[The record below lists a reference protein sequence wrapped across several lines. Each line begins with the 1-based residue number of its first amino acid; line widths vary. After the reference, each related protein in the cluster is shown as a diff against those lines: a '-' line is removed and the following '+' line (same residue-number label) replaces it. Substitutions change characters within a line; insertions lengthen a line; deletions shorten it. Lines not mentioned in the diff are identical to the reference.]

1 MGATLALPCRP
12 STEGSA
18 RQVRRPPLDHWV
30 RSRLLVCAFTAL
42 LVLTGSGGSCSEGSR
57 EPTTPSVPDVVAA
70 SLGSPE
76 LRLVVVTDLMGMIE
90 PCGCTSRPLGGIDGL
105 SAALSAARAEHGDTL
120 LLAAGDLYFGA
131 THPSDLPGAETQE
144 LWRSELVADLLSDF
158 QLAAG
163 VPGTHD
169 VEDGVAGFLALR
181 ARSRFPLLGAGVT
194 FDALVPAA
202 TSPTEP
208 AVEPTPIEPLA
219 GHRIVTLG
227 GRSIGLVGV
236 SSMTAI
242 GVHGPTDLIAAAEAE
257 ARLARSEGAQ
267 LVIVLSTTDRR
278 TARRI
283 ASSDDVDLV
292 IEGARDEAEVRPP
305 ASSEGAPVI
314 SAGRHGQGLV
324 IVDLFGLEGLRG
336 SASSGRLRDVSTWTR
351 TVERDHLVEQT
362 TELRARLAEWE
373 SSGTASEADLADV
386 RGRLRSLESELSR
399 IVAAPSTTG
408 PVLSLRHVELP
419 PDAPRDPLVRTRM
432 DDFFR
437 RVNHHNRE
445 AFASHLPTPAA
456 EGHPHFTG
464 SETCGGCHTE
474 ELTWWRTTLH
484 GHAYQTLVDRDKEY
498 NLDCVG
504 CHVTGY
510 EMPGGATVSH
520 VGDLQDVGCE
530 NCHGPGSMHLS
541 DPVGAAVN
549 VRLEAPEDVCLRC
562 HTPEH
567 SDRFDYATYLR
578 MMITAEHGGADAV
591 ARVAAP
597 GGTP

>member
-1 MGATLALPCRP
+1 M
-12 STEGSA
+12 
-18 RQVRRPPLDHWV
+18 

-57 EPTTPSVPDVVAA
+57 EPTTPSVPDVVAP
-70 SLGSPE
+70 SLGNPE
-76 LRLVVVTDLMGMIE
+76 LRLVVVTDLMGMLE

-158 QLAAG
+158 DLAAG

-169 VEDGVAGFLALR
+169 VEDGLAPFLALR

-194 FDALVPAA
+194 FDALPAGPPSSTATSSTATSATA
-202 TSPTEP
+202 TSPTDPPAEP
-208 AVEPTPIEPLA
+208 APVEPLQ
-219 GHRIVTLG
+219 GHRIVSVG
-227 GRSIGLVGV
+227 GRSVGLVGV
-236 SSMTAI
+236 SSMTAL
-242 GVHGPTDLIAAAEAE
+242 GVHGPSDLIAAAEAQV
-257 ARLARSEGAQ
+257 RLARTEGAQ

-283 ASSDDVDLV
+283 ASLDDVDLV

-305 ASSEGAPVI
+305 ATSEGAPVI

-336 SASSGRLRDVSTWTR
+336 SPSSSRLRDVSTWTR
-351 TVERDHLVEQT
+351 TIERDRLVEQA
-362 TELRARLAEWE
+362 TELRARLSEWE

-386 RGRLRSLESELSR
+386 RGRLRSLEGELSR

-408 PVLSLRHVELP
+408 PVVSLRHVELP
-419 PDAPRDPLVRTRM
+419 PDAPRDPAVRTRM

-437 RVNHHNRE
+437 RVNDHNRE

-456 EGHPHFTG
+456 EGQPHFTG
-464 SETCGGCHTE
+464 STTCGGCHTE

-510 EMPGGATVSH
+510 EMPGGSTVSH
-520 VGDLQDVGCE
+520 VGELQDVGCE

-541 DPVGAAVN
+541 DPAGAAVN
-549 VRLEAPEDVCLRC
+549 VRLSASEDVCLRC

-591 ARVAAP
+591 SRVAAP